1 MKIFFGQY
9 VSFLS
14 IFMFPLKFVYL
25 SLNQVT
31 YTEKWN
37 QTFHMIFICIGLM
50 IPFVLIFLNGKKLK
64 KVTRGGKKLH
74 TVGFFTQKS
83 FKSTN

>member
-1 MKIFFGQY
+1 
-9 VSFLS
+9 
-14 IFMFPLKFVYL
+14 MFPLKFVYL
-25 SLNQVT
+25 SMNQLS
-31 YTEKWN
+31 YDEKWN

-64 KVTRGGKKLH
+64 KVKKTGKSIQ

-83 FKSTN
+83 FKNVEG